1 VYEALRDG
9 RGRSDDVSDD
19 SSGSD
24 GEAGVACWF
33 VRCLWPQGR
42 VEIVGMVIAIRAGR
56 IVVGV
61 VVEQKG
67 KLP

>member
-1 VYEALRDG
+1 
-9 RGRSDDVSDD
+9 VSDD

-24 GEAGVACWF
+24 GGGGVACWL
-33 VRCLWPQGR
+33 VWSLWPQGR

-61 VVEQKG
+61 VIEQEG